1 MTARHL
7 LRDVRVQ
14 TALAAFAIALG
25 ALVYATLAAVRVD
38 APRVPGRVDSRFP
51 IPDSRFPIPDSRL
64 SRTDTT
70 SNAIL
75 DRAVDRDP
83 FATEQNAAP
92 IREAA
97 QAPVTLASSQP
108 LRLVG
113 TVVDGASGDF
123 ALCQLGGDAPK
134 IVRVGQSIGTYTL
147 RSVTQ
152 GAASFDSPGGN
163 RLDLRV
169 SKTGS

>member
-1 MTARHL
+1 MTRHL
-7 LRDVRVQ
+7 LRDIRVQ
-14 TALAAFAIALG
+14 AALAACAIALG
-25 ALVYATLAAVRVD
+25 ALVYSALVAIRTGESLAPGPQSLV
-38 APRVPGRVDSRFP
+38 PRSVASLT
-51 IPDSRFPIPDSRL
+51 RL
-64 SRTDTT
+64 DTT
-70 SNAIL
+70 SDATL

-83 FATEQNAAP
+83 FATEQTAAP
-92 IREAA
+92 AREIA

-123 ALCQLGGDAPK
+123 ALCQLGGEAPK